1 MNDEREF
8 GEKAKLDKITQLLR
22 EKNLIILILRT
33 RGTQSSF
40 PAKVNLCEAHVNLSC
55 YQLSA
60 NFSLIENVS
69 E

>member
-1 MNDEREF
+1 MHDEREF

-40 PAKVNLCEAHVNLSC
+40 PAKVNLCEAHVNLCC